1 MESYGILVVD
11 ILEEMETIA
20 KAIRPI
26 TYKKTFR
33 NLEAIFVY
41 SLFTYLFLFPNGIEI
56 ARIFDDY
63 TNFLIAAIA
72 AS

>member
-26 TYKKTFR
+26 TCKKTFR
-33 NLEAIFVY
+33 N
-41 SLFTYLFLFPNGIEI
+41 
-56 ARIFDDY
+56 
-63 TNFLIAAIA
+63 
-72 AS
+72 